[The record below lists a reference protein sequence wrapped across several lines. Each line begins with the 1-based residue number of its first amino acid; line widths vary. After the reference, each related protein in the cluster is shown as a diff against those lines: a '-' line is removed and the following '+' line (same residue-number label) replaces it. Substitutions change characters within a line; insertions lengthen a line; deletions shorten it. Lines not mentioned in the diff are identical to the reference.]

1 MKDCLQSHTFDACG
15 ARSPPVCFLKGVSTS
30 ARRWTLGADEGHRRQ
45 PVTSRS
51 RWNVGAGS
59 CRLLLIRRRE
69 LYLLRK
75 RERGRLIAVALDE
88 YTADDEH
95 GIVWRRNE

>member
-1 MKDCLQSHTFDACG
+1 
-15 ARSPPVCFLKGVSTS
+15 
-30 ARRWTLGADEGHRRQ
+30 
-45 PVTSRS
+45 
-51 RWNVGAGS
+51 
-59 CRLLLIRRRE
+59 
-69 LYLLRK
+69 LLRK